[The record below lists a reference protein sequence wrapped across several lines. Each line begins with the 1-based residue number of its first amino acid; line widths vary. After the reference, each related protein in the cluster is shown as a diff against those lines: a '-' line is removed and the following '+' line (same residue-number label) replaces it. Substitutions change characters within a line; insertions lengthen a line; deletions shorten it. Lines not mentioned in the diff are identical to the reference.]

1 MEGQAGHRKL
11 GTRDDGIVD
20 TRMKSLT
27 RFISADDLPW
37 VLVPLSC
44 SLTGGIRYPLR
55 EQSIV
60 TFEGHLCTGNSWY

>member
-11 GTRDDGIVD
+11 GTLGDGIVD
-20 TRMKSLT
+20 TRIKSLT

-44 SLTGGIRYPLR
+44 
-55 EQSIV
+55 
-60 TFEGHLCTGNSWY
+60 N